1 MTDTTLLTETL
12 RDWSQEV
19 DVPHDLA
26 ARTLAGRRQVRRRR
40 TVPLLAG
47 IATAAAVAVAV
58 ATTGSWGSPGDAAR
72 HTAPPAKDG
81 LSVSADTSH
90 NPPQDLVSAGDLAVS
105 AVMTFE
111 RVATGDGWQTL
122 RRHYSLLNTTT
133 GRYEPSEWTWVS
145 VAPGLETAAVLEGD
159 LPSSRIGLVDLATG
173 EVTRWIPVDHPVG
186 SLVWSPDGSRLLAT
200 TYDSD
205 PDLEKQTGPNTF
217 KVGSGGRTG
226 FLVVDPT
233 TGTSDWSATG
243 SDPFGGRSDLHWT
256 HDGTAVFDTVS
267 GEPDKRWFHL
277 DGSQAE
283 SRDLSSYQLNLGP
296 VVDIPLTSPDGRF
309 TITQS
314 SGLPTAIT
322 DNRSGTV
329 YRQDA
334 LQVLGWADDEH
345 VVTLAGCSAPCRGT
359 AEFRNGLVLMRYD
372 GTDPVA
378 LTGTRK
384 GDDSDW
390 EVELTPR

>member
-1 MTDTTLLTETL
+1 MTDLLTDTL
-12 RDWSQEV
+12 RDWSHEAA
-19 DVPHDLA
+19 VPHDLA
-26 ARTLAGRRQVRRRR
+26 QRALAGHRQVRRRR
-40 TVPLLAG
+40 AVPMLAG
-47 IATAAAVAVAV
+47 LATATAVAIGAFAAGQAGPGTGEHVSP
-58 ATTGSWGSPGDAAR
+58 AT
-72 HTAPPAKDG
+72 DG
-81 LSVSADTSH
+81 PLTVSSDTTH
-90 NPPQDLVSAGDLAVS
+90 NPPQELVAAGDLAVS
-105 AVMTFE
+105 AVITFE
-111 RVATGDGWQTL
+111 QVLTEGGWQTV
-122 RRHYSLLNTTT
+122 RRHYALLDTTT
-133 GRYEPSEWTWVS
+133 GRYEPSDWTWVS

-159 LPSSRIGLVDLATG
+159 LPSSRIGLVDLATR

-205 PDLEKQTGPNTF
+205 PDREKQLGTDTY
-217 KVGSGGRTG
+217 KLGSATRTG
-226 FLVVDPT
+226 FYVLDPAA
-233 TGTSDWSATG
+233 GTADWAAT
-243 SDPFGGRSDLHWT
+243 DPDRFGGRSDLRWS
-256 HDGTAVFDTVS
+256 HDASRVFDTVS
-267 GEPDKRWFHL
+267 GDLDKRWFHL

-283 SRDLSSYQLNLGP
+283 PRDLDSYQLNLGP
-296 VVDIPLTSPDGRF
+296 VVDIPVTSPDGRF

-345 VVTLAGCSAPCRGT
+345 VVTVAGCSAPCQGT
-359 AEFRNGLVLMRYD
+359 DEFKNGLVLMRYD
-372 GTDPVA
+372 GTDAVP

-390 EVELTPR
+390 YVELTPR